1 MTQNKTVLITGAGSG
16 IGRALAI
23 MGARLGY
30 GLILV
35 GRTESTL
42 SETAEACDS
51 TKLRLVVADVTSAK
65 GRALIVDE
73 AGQSLDILI
82 NNAGTLSVG
91 HFHDMSDADL
101 ERMTATNLLAPMA
114 LTRDL
119 LPALEKAQGRIA
131 NIGSVFGD
139 IGFPFFTGY
148 SATKFGLRGFSD
160 AIRREL
166 SGRGIGVTYIAPRA
180 THTAAES
187 AFSRLTG
194 PLGIKF
200 DTVETVA
207 IQAWNAIHKGKRE
220 SFPKS
225 KDRLFVKIQRLFP
238 TLIDKSV
245 GAQARHP
252 KTLAALEA
260 QNSNQN
266 TGPLT

>member
-1 MTQNKTVLITGAGSG
+1 MIQNKTVLITGAGSG
-16 IGRALAI
+16 IGRALSI
-23 MGARLGY
+23 MAARIGY

-35 GRTESTL
+35 GRTENTL
-42 SETAEACDS
+42 IETAKACDS
-51 TKLRLVVADVTSAK
+51 AKVRLVVADVTRAK
-65 GRALIVDE
+65 GRDLIVAE
-73 AGQSLDILI
+73 VGQRLDILI

-91 HFHDMSDADL
+91 HFQDMSDDDL

-119 LPALEKAQGRIA
+119 LPALENAQGRIA

-139 IGFPFFTGY
+139 IAFPYFTGY

-187 AFSRLTG
+187 SFSRLTG
-194 PLGIKF
+194 PLGIKY

-225 KDRLFVKIQRLFP
+225 KERFFVKIQRLFP

-245 GAQARHP
+245 GAQARAP

-260 QNSNQN
+260 QRNSN
-266 TGPLT
+266 